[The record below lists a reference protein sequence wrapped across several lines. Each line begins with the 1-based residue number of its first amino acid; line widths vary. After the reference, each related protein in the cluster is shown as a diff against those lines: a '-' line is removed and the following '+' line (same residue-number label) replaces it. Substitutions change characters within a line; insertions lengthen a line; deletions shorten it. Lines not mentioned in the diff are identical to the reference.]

1 VCGVGDNAESAAR
14 SSGSSPSDESSPD
27 TVASSSESRG
37 PVMTCQEQRLL
48 RPIAVELS
56 DDEDDTSGIATQ
68 VSSQVTSAGKLKF
81 KVDIYR

>member
-1 VCGVGDNAESAAR
+1 
-14 SSGSSPSDESSPD
+14 
-27 TVASSSESRG
+27 
-37 PVMTCQEQRLL
+37 MTCQEQRLL